1 MDHTVEQRVSLW
13 MESDAIDQE
22 TKDEIQALSRDESA
36 LTEAFYKD
44 LEFGT
49 GGLRGIMGVGSNRMN
64 KYTVGRATQ
73 GLCNYLKN
81 YYPDREIRVAIAY
94 DSRNKSDY
102 FARTT
107 ANVFAAND
115 IQVFLFDALRP
126 TPELSFAIREL
137 NCQGGIVI
145 TASHNPKEY
154 NGYKAYWH
162 DGAQLVPPHDKGV
175 IEQVNAITD
184 FGEVNFNGQEHLI
197 TPIGS
202 EIDQKYL
209 STVEQLVVNKDAIN
223 RQRDLSIVYSSIH
236 GTGIT
241 MVPQILKRIGFE
253 NVVVVEEQSE
263 PDGNFPTVVYPNPEE
278 QEAMS
283 LALDKADML
292 DADLIMATDPD
303 TDRVGIGVKNP
314 QGKFQLLNGN
324 QTGVLILH
332 YLMDQWK
339 AHGKLASKHYI
350 VKTIVTTQLID
361 VIADH
366 YGVDC
371 YNTLTGFK
379 WIAEIIRKLEGD
391 REFIA
396 GGEESYGYMI
406 GESVRDKDAVASC
419 AIIAELVAFSKDHN
433 RSLFDNLIAI
443 YQEFGYYKEDL
454 ISITKPG
461 KSGAEEIQDIMRRL
475 REAPPATFAGSP
487 VAESLDYL
495 KSEKKNLQQGT
506 VSAIDLPKSNVLQ
519 FVTEDGSK
527 ISARPS
533 GTEPKIKFYMSVNQ
547 GLPDA
552 SQYQVV
558 TESLEQKIQRIKS
571 DLQDFTQ

>member
-1 MDHTVEQRVSLW
+1 
-13 MESDAIDQE
+13 
-22 TKDEIQALSRDESA
+22 
-36 LTEAFYKD
+36 
-44 LEFGT
+44 
-49 GGLRGIMGVGSNRMN
+49 
-64 KYTVGRATQ
+64 
-73 GLCNYLKN
+73 
-81 YYPDREIRVAIAY
+81 
-94 DSRNKSDY
+94 
-102 FARTT
+102 
-107 ANVFAAND
+107 
-115 IQVFLFDALRP
+115 
-126 TPELSFAIREL
+126 
-137 NCQGGIVI
+137 
-145 TASHNPKEY
+145 
-154 NGYKAYWH
+154 
-162 DGAQLVPPHDKGV
+162 
-175 IEQVNAITD
+175 
-184 FGEVNFNGQEHLI
+184 
-197 TPIGS
+197 
-202 EIDQKYL
+202 
-209 STVEQLVVNKDAIN
+209 
-223 RQRDLSIVYSSIH
+223 
-236 GTGIT
+236 
-241 MVPQILKRIGFE
+241 
-253 NVVVVEEQSE
+253 
-263 PDGNFPTVVYPNPEE
+263 
-278 QEAMS
+278 
-283 LALDKADML
+283 
-292 DADLIMATDPD
+292 DPD

-339 AHGKLASKHYI
+339 AHAKLASKHYI

-361 VIADH
+361 VIANH

-379 WIAEIIRKLEGD
+379 WIAEIIGKLEGD

-443 YQEFGYYKEDL
+443 YQEFGYYQEDL

-461 KSGAEEIQDIMRRL
+461 ISGAEEIQDIMRRL

-487 VAESLDYL
+487 VVESLDYQ
-495 KSEKKNLQQGT
+495 KSEKKNLPQGT
-506 VSAIDLPKSNVLQ
+506 VSSIDLPKSNVLQ

-547 GLPDA
+547 ELPDA
-552 SQYQVV
+552 SQYQAV
-558 TESLEQKIQRIKS
+558 TESLEQKIQHIKS